1 MALAAAGRPAW
12 RSPSAQSVV
21 SEAVEAG
28 VGLDVAAVRGA
39 ATAAVGRLVTRA
51 VASRQEAD
59 VDAAVTLLELLQRS
73 GVVVDLSAAQE
84 AVYGAVTAGGDGR
97 LDGLGLALGLAIG
110 RLGVP
115 T

>member
-1 MALAAAGRPAW
+1 MALVTDGDLLAV
-12 RSPSAQSVV
+12 SSAESVV
-21 SEAVEAG
+21 AEAAEAG
-28 VGLDVAAVRGA
+28 VGLDVPAVRGA
-39 ATAAVGRLVTRA
+39 ATAAVERLVTRA

-84 AVYGAVTAGGDGR
+84 AVYAAVTAGGDGR

-115 T
+115 S